1 MRNGTIIFHKFT
13 KMKFLILWLIGAF
26 IYFFSINATELT
38 FEGIIVPLSFCF
50 LTILLIRALSERHKT
65 LFAYLLFFSTGI
77 LTFFG
82 IIKPLTGSVSES
94 PNILFFGFSFY
105 TLSLAYL
112 AKNAKKLDFL
122 DTLKVS
128 NPALLATGPIA
139 LFIKNY
145 RYRNFYY
152 RFNYYMPF
160 FIVGFFFFQ
169 IIGIPLV
176 PLFKYVYATDAVS
189 SIVFA
194 LIFELFMYANFCGL
208 SLMLYGL
215 FGIIGFKIPLNF
227 KQPFSS
233 RNIIEFWRGW
243 HLSLSA
249 VLKLLFYEPL
259 RKKFPPIIAL
269 LGVFLASGIWHGV
282 TVNFLIWGLFH
293 ALIFLL
299 TINLL
304 KQNIPFLP
312 TFLLIIS
319 VTIGRLIFA
328 EGDTNTLMEKLLFS
342 FEGLGILS
350 QIMSLPSSTKVSL
363 LLGFGIIFVEFF
375 FKNTSYVKK
384 RNYKFLRTPFSL
396 TVILII
402 TIFLINSGGLNFA
415 VYGQR

>member
-1 MRNGTIIFHKFT
+1 
-13 KMKFLILWLIGAF
+13 MKFLLLWFVGAL
-26 IYFFSINATELT
+26 IYFLT
-38 FEGIIVPLSFCF
+38 IKDDEFYIEGIIVPLIFCF
-50 LTILLIRALSERHKT
+50 FTILTIRKLSDRYKT

-82 IIKPLTGSVSES
+82 IIKPLTGSISES
-94 PNILFFGFSFY
+94 PNLLLFGFSFY

-112 AKNAKKLDFL
+112 AKNIKSINFV

-128 NPALLATGPIA
+128 NPLLLATGPIA

-145 RYRNFYY
+145 RYRNFHY

-160 FIVGFFFFQ
+160 FIIGFFFFH

-176 PLFKYVYATDAVS
+176 PLLKYVYATDAVS
-189 SIVFA
+189 SIMFA

-233 RNIIEFWRGW
+233 SNIIEFWRGW

-282 TVNFLIWGLFH
+282 TVNFLIWGFFH
-293 ALIFLL
+293 AFIFLL
-299 TINLL
+299 TIYLL
-304 KQNIPFLP
+304 KQNTPFLT
-312 TFLLIIS
+312 TFILILS
-319 VTIGRLIFA
+319 VIIGRLIFA
-328 EGDTNTLMEKLLFS
+328 EGDTNILMEKLLFS
-342 FEGLGILS
+342 FEGFGIFS
-350 QIMSLPSSTKVSL
+350 EIVSLPPSTKVSL
-363 LLGFGIIFVEFF
+363 LLGFGIISIEFF
-375 FKNTSYVKK
+375 FKNMPLVKK
-384 RNYKFLRTPFSL
+384 RNYKYLRTPFSL
-396 TVILII
+396 TAILII
-402 TIFLINSGGLNFA
+402 TICLISFGGQNFA

>member
-1 MRNGTIIFHKFT
+1 
-13 KMKFLILWLIGAF
+13 MKFLILWLIGAF

-50 LTILLIRALSERHKT
+50 LTILLIRALSEKHKT

-112 AKNAKKLDFL
+112 AKNAKKIDFL
-122 DTLKVS
+122 DTLKIS

-145 RYRNFYY
+145 RYRNFYH

-160 FIVGFFFFQ
+160 FIVGFFFFH
-169 IIGIPLV
+169 IIGVPLA
-176 PLFKYVYATDAVS
+176 PLFKFVYLTDAVS

-194 LIFELFMYANFCGL
+194 LIFELFLYANFCGL

-233 RNIIEFWRGW
+233 SNIIEFWRGW
-243 HLSLSA
+243 HLSLTA
-249 VLKLLFYEPL
+249 VLKTMFYEPL
-259 RKKFPPIIAL
+259 RKRFPPSIAL
-269 LGVFLASGIWHGV
+269 LGVFFASAMWHGV
-282 TVNFLIWGLFH
+282 TMNFLIWGFFH
-293 ALIFLL
+293 ALIFLV
-299 TINLL
+299 TIYLL
-304 KQNIPFLP
+304 NRNIPILP
-312 TFLLIIS
+312 TFALIMAFI
-319 VTIGRLIFA
+319 VGRIIFA
-328 EGDTNTLMEKLLFS
+328 EKDIDILMEKLVFS
-342 FEGLGILS
+342 FQGFGILS
-350 QIMSLPSSTKVSL
+350 EIISLPPSTKASL
-363 LLGFGIIFVEFF
+363 LLGFGIITIEFF
-375 FKNTSYVKK
+375 FRNMPIVKK
-384 RNYKFLRTPFSL
+384 RNYKYLRTPFSL
-396 TVILII
+396 VFILII
-402 TIFLINSGGLNFA
+402 TIILINSGGQNFA

>member
-1 MRNGTIIFHKFT
+1 
-13 KMKFLILWLIGAF
+13 MKFLILWLLGAF
-26 IYFFSINATELT
+26 IYFFSIYTTELT
-38 FEGIIVPLSFCF
+38 FEGIIFPLSFSF
-50 LTILLIRALSERHKT
+50 LTILLIRELSDRYKT
-65 LFAYLLFFSTGI
+65 FFAYLLFFSTGM

-82 IIKPLTGSVSES
+82 VIKPLTGSLSES

-112 AKNAKKLDFL
+112 AKNIKKIDLL
-122 DTLKVS
+122 DTFKVS

-152 RFNYYMPF
+152 RLNYYMPF
-160 FIVGFFFFQ
+160 FIIGFFFFH

-176 PLFKYVYATDAVS
+176 PLLKYVYATDAVS

-233 RNIIEFWRGW
+233 SNIIEFWRGW

-282 TVNFLIWGLFH
+282 TVNFLIWGFFH
-293 ALIFLL
+293 AFIFLL
-299 TINLL
+299 TIYLL
-304 KQNIPFLP
+304 KQNIPFLT
-312 TFLLIIS
+312 TFILILS
-319 VTIGRLIFA
+319 VIIGRLIFA
-328 EGDTNTLMEKLLFS
+328 EGDTNILMEKLLFS
-342 FEGLGILS
+342 FEGFGIFS
-350 QIMSLPSSTKVSL
+350 EIISLPPSTKVSL
-363 LLGFGIIFVEFF
+363 LLGFGIISIEFF
-375 FKNTSYVKK
+375 FRNTSLVKK
-384 RNYKFLRTPFSL
+384 RNYKYLRTPFSL

-402 TIFLINSGGLNFA
+402 TIFLVNSGGLNFA